1 MKLGENLREME
12 SEEGLVGMRNSTN
25 EISRRGTKTNS
36 MTPRHLWILSEKD
49 SCCRFLFKV
58 FSIWTCCCA
67 SKSSAAD
74 GDRYRICP
82 FPPPGFSDCVSCTGS
97 SSSYCWFSLPIGWW
111 SDSINFQ
118 PRYYHAVHSC
128 HTLLALKYIMF
139 HMVQQHY
146 EQHRSRI
153 FVYHPLSVNTIIW
166 KTRQHF
172 VKTPICCLSYSS
184 RQKNHHRTRY
194 WSPTPDPPDPIW
206 IWTHWLLAVLQ
217 PTKKSITERQL
228 SNETRNPPLRSEIQ

>member
-97 SSSYCWFSLPIGWW
+97 SSSYLLVFPSNWVVIWFNQFSAEIL
-111 SDSINFQ
+111 
-118 PRYYHAVHSC
+118 SC
-128 HTLLALKYIMF
+128 RTLLPYIISAEIYHVSYGSTALWTA
-139 HMVQQHY
+139 Q
-146 EQHRSRI
+146 EQNI
-153 FVYHPLSVNTIIW
+153 CLSSTLSEH
-166 KTRQHF
+166 TF

>member
-97 SSSYCWFSLPIGWW
+97 SSSYLLVFPSNWVVIWFNQFSAEIL
-111 SDSINFQ
+111 
-118 PRYYHAVHSC
+118 SC
-128 HTLLALKYIMF
+128 RTLLPYIISAEIYHVSYGSTALWTA
-139 HMVQQHY
+139 Q
-146 EQHRSRI
+146 EQNI
-153 FVYHPLSVNTIIW
+153 
-166 KTRQHF
+166 
-172 VKTPICCLSYSS
+172 CLSSTLSEHYYLKDQTTLRENS
-184 RQKNHHRTRY
+184 
-194 WSPTPDPPDPIW
+194 D
-206 IWTHWLLAVLQ
+206 LLFELLLK
-217 PTKKSITERQL
+217 TKEPS
-228 SNETRNPPLRSEIQ
+228 